1 MEPEPATSPVVVVIP
16 AYREASHVG
25 LVVEG
30 CRPYRVIV
38 VDDGSPDDTA
48 AVAAAA
54 GARVYR
60 HVVNR
65 GAGAATA
72 TGLKAALRQGAEVVV
87 TLDADGQ
94 HLPAEIPRLVEPILA
109 GKADFVIGSRL
120 LDPTGMPGLRRLGNR
135 VANLVTYG
143 LYGVHVTDSQSGF
156 RAFSARVLEAMP
168 LDWGRYEFCSEM
180 VAQIQRAGF
189 RRLEV
194 PVTALYSEYSLSKGQ
209 SFGAGLGTLARM
221 FLRRLT

>member
-48 AVAAAA
+48 AA
-54 GARVYR
+54 
-60 HVVNR
+60 
-65 GAGAATA
+65 A